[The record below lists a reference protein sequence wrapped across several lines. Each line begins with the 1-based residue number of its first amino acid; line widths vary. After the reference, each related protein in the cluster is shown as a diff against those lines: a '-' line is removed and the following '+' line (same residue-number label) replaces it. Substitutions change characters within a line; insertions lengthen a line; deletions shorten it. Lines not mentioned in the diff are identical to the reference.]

1 MAYEM
6 HVFKQIK
13 INSNN
18 FRREVLFYRHHCN
31 INEKNMKKKI
41 LKIFLSCFSISRWN
55 YLLCTLHTRQ
65 TQQHKIRRI
74 DSLVITKENVLS
86 ELLGPF

>member
-18 FRREVLFYRHHCN
+18 FRREVLFYRHHCK
-31 INEKNMKKKI
+31 INEKNMKKKYTKDIFI
-41 LKIFLSCFSISRWN
+41 LFF
-55 YLLCTLHTRQ
+55 YLEMELFTVHFTHT
-65 TQQHKIRRI
+65 HKAN
-74 DSLVITKENVLS
+74 STT
-86 ELLGPF
+86 